1 MFRAYTITSGK
12 GGVGKTTLTVNLGIS
27 LSLLDRETYI
37 LDADIGMANMALILG
52 MDEVPVTLHE
62 VLAGK
67 ADIEDA
73 IYEGPAGVKV
83 VPSGISLQGFQQ
95 ADPDKLRDVMHK
107 LVDRCEFLL
116 IDAPSG
122 ISKEGVVP
130 LSVADQVILVVNPEL
145 ASMADALKTKILCEV
160 MGGNVYGAILNR
172 AGQEHTELRSHSV
185 EDVLGVRVVDV
196 VPEDASVRKAAAYK
210 TPCVLKYPNTDA
222 SRAFKRIAAQMSG
235 VEYEE
240 QALEPKQEGFVDRL
254 ARAVFR
260 WSKIFGEI
268 MAYEGIMLVLF
279 GGVIV
284 VQQFIIYL
292 MYVRI
297 RQLLDEID
305 SIEGKIKITDTELEN
320 LISRVEE
327 FKRGNL

>member
-1 MFRAYTITSGK
+1 MCTGTGLCPSGALSIINIYLSSQHMEIGVLMFRAFTITSGK

-27 LSLLDRETYI
+27 LALLNRETCI

-67 ADIEDA
+67 ADIGDA
-73 IYEGPAGVKV
+73 VYEGPAGVKV

-95 ADPDKLRDVMHK
+95 ADPDKLRDVMHT
-107 LVDRCEFLL
+107 LVDQCEFLL

-172 AGQEHTELRSHSV
+172 AGQEHTELRSQSV
-185 EDVLGVRVVDV
+185 EDVLGVRVIDI
-196 VPEDASVRKAAAYK
+196 VPEDASVRRAAAYK

-222 SRAFKRIAAQMSG
+222 SRAFRRIAAQMSG
-235 VEYEE
+235 VEYKEE
-240 QALEPKQEGFVDRL
+240 DDGPGQEGFIDRL

-260 WSKIFGEI
+260 
-268 MAYEGIMLVLF
+268 
-279 GGVIV
+279 
-284 VQQFIIYL
+284 
-292 MYVRI
+292 
-297 RQLLDEID
+297 
-305 SIEGKIKITDTELEN
+305 
-320 LISRVEE
+320 
-327 FKRGNL
+327 

>member
-1 MFRAYTITSGK
+1 MIRAYTITSGK

-27 LSLLDRETYI
+27 LALLDRETYI

-107 LVDRCEFLL
+107 LVDRCEYLL

-160 MGGNVYGAILNR
+160 MGGSVYGAILNR
-172 AGQEHTELRSHSV
+172 AGQEHTELRSQSV
-185 EDVLGVRVVDV
+185 EDVLGVRVIDV
-196 VPEDASVRKAAAYK
+196 VPEDANVRRAAAYK
-210 TPCVLKYPNTDA
+210 TPCVLKYPGTDA

-235 VEYEE
+235 VEYEDE
-240 QALEPKQEGFVDRL
+240 PGEPKAGRLCGPACPRSIQVIPFLEHHGIRRIHAGVVWWRYRCPAVHHLPDVRPDTAVAGRDR
-254 ARAVFR
+254 FH
-260 WSKIFGEI
+260 
-268 MAYEGIMLVLF
+268 
-279 GGVIV
+279 
-284 VQQFIIYL
+284 
-292 MYVRI
+292 
-297 RQLLDEID
+297 
-305 SIEGKIKITDTELEN
+305 
-320 LISRVEE
+320 
-327 FKRGNL
+327 

>member
-1 MFRAYTITSGK
+1 MIRAYTITSGK

-27 LSLLDRETYI
+27 LALLDRETYI

-52 MDEVPVTLHE
+52 MDDVPVTLHE

-95 ADPDKLRDVMHK
+95 ADPDKLRDVMTK
-107 LVDRCEFLL
+107 LVDRCEYLL

-160 MGGNVYGAILNR
+160 MGGSVYGAILNR
-172 AGQEHTELRSHSV
+172 AGLEHTELRSQSV
-185 EDVLGVRVVDV
+185 EDVLGVRVIDV
-196 VPEDASVRKAAAYK
+196 VPEDASVRRAAAYK
-210 TPCVLKYPNTDA
+210 TPCVLKYPSTDA
-222 SRAFKRIAAQMSG
+222 TRAFKRIAAQMCG

-240 QALEPKQEGFVDRL
+240 ESDKAKEESFVDRL

-260 WSKIFGEI
+260 
-268 MAYEGIMLVLF
+268 
-279 GGVIV
+279 
-284 VQQFIIYL
+284 
-292 MYVRI
+292 
-297 RQLLDEID
+297 
-305 SIEGKIKITDTELEN
+305 
-320 LISRVEE
+320 
-327 FKRGNL
+327 

>member
-1 MFRAYTITSGK
+1 MIRAYTITSGK

-27 LSLLDRETYI
+27 LAQLERETYI

-52 MDEVPVTLHE
+52 MDDVPVTLHE

-160 MGGNVYGAILNR
+160 MGGQVYGAILNR
-172 AGQEHTELRSHSV
+172 AGDEHTEIRSQSV
-185 EDVLGVRVVDV
+185 EDVLGVRVIDV
-196 VPEDASVRKAAAYK
+196 VPEDASVRRAAAYK
-210 TPCVLKYPNTDA
+210 SPCVLKYPTSPA
-222 SRAFKRIAAQMSG
+222 TKAFKRIAAQMSG
-235 VEYEE
+235 VDYDESIADDRREE
-240 QALEPKQEGFVDRL
+240 SFVDRL

-260 WSKIFGEI
+260 
-268 MAYEGIMLVLF
+268 
-279 GGVIV
+279 
-284 VQQFIIYL
+284 
-292 MYVRI
+292 
-297 RQLLDEID
+297 
-305 SIEGKIKITDTELEN
+305 
-320 LISRVEE
+320 
-327 FKRGNL
+327 

>member
-1 MFRAYTITSGK
+1 MIRAYTITSGK

-27 LSLLDRETYI
+27 LALLNHQTYI
-37 LDADIGMANMALILG
+37 LDADIGMANMALIMG
-52 MDEVPVTLHE
+52 MDDIPVTLHE

-95 ADPDKLRDVMHK
+95 ADPDNLREVMHK
-107 LVDRCEFLL
+107 LVDRCEYLL

-160 MGGNVYGAILNR
+160 MGGKVYGAILNR
-172 AGQEHTELRSHSV
+172 AGSEHTELRSQSV
-185 EDVLGVRVVDV
+185 EDVLGVRVIDV
-196 VPEDASVRKAAAYK
+196 VPEDASVRRAAAYK
-210 TPCVLKYPNTDA
+210 MPCVLKYPNTDA
-222 SRAFKRIAAQMSG
+222 SRAFRRIAAG
-235 VEYEE
+235 ICGIEYEDKE
-240 QALEPKQEGFVDRL
+240 LRHKEEGFVDRL

-260 WSKIFGEI
+260 
-268 MAYEGIMLVLF
+268 
-279 GGVIV
+279 
-284 VQQFIIYL
+284 
-292 MYVRI
+292 
-297 RQLLDEID
+297 
-305 SIEGKIKITDTELEN
+305 
-320 LISRVEE
+320 
-327 FKRGNL
+327 

>member
-1 MFRAYTITSGK
+1 MLRAYTITSGK

-27 LSLLDRETYI
+27 LAMLGRETYI

-52 MDEVPVTLHE
+52 MDDVPVTLHE

-67 ADIEDA
+67 ADIEDS

-95 ADPDKLRDVMHK
+95 ADPEKLRDVMHK

-160 MGGNVYGAILNR
+160 MGGQVYGAILNR
-172 AGQEHTELRSHSV
+172 AGLEHTELRSQSV
-185 EDVLGVRVVDV
+185 EEVLGVRVIDV
-196 VPEDASVRKAAAYK
+196 VPEDANVRRAAAYK
-210 TPCVLKYPNTDA
+210 SPCILKYPGTPA
-222 SRAFKRIAAQMSG
+222 TRAFKRIAAQMAGADYDEIS
-235 VEYEE
+235 EE
-240 QALEPKQEGFVDRL
+240 ANHESFVDRL

-260 WSKIFGEI
+260 
-268 MAYEGIMLVLF
+268 
-279 GGVIV
+279 
-284 VQQFIIYL
+284 
-292 MYVRI
+292 
-297 RQLLDEID
+297 
-305 SIEGKIKITDTELEN
+305 
-320 LISRVEE
+320 
-327 FKRGNL
+327 

>member
-1 MFRAYTITSGK
+1 MIRAYTITSGK

-27 LSLLDRETYI
+27 LALLDRETYI

-52 MDEVPVTLHE
+52 MDDVPVTLHE

-73 IYEGPAGVKV
+73 VYEGPAGVKV

-95 ADPDKLRDVMHK
+95 ADPDKLRDVMTK
-107 LVDRCEFLL
+107 LVDRCEYLL

-160 MGGNVYGAILNR
+160 MGGSVYGAILNR
-172 AGQEHTELRSHSV
+172 AGTEHTELRSQSV
-185 EDVLGVRVVDV
+185 EDVLGVRVIDV
-196 VPEDASVRKAAAYK
+196 VPEDANVRRAAAYK
-210 TPCVLKYPNTDA
+210 TPCVLKYPSSDA
-222 SRAFKRIAAQMSG
+222 TRAFKRIGAQMCG

-240 QALEPKQEGFVDRL
+240 ESDGTKEEGFVDRL

-260 WSKIFGEI
+260 
-268 MAYEGIMLVLF
+268 
-279 GGVIV
+279 
-284 VQQFIIYL
+284 
-292 MYVRI
+292 
-297 RQLLDEID
+297 
-305 SIEGKIKITDTELEN
+305 
-320 LISRVEE
+320 
-327 FKRGNL
+327 

>member
-1 MFRAYTITSGK
+1 MIFFPIQGRNPVIDVLVIAAIFLDPFKEQVDPLGQMGIFGPDGKSQRLPGEFDRQDFHAVGRKFRHLAGDCGFVI
-12 GGVGKTTLTVNLGIS
+12 
-27 LSLLDRETYI
+27 
-37 LDADIGMANMALILG
+37 DADIGMANMALILG

-95 ADPDKLRDVMHK
+95 ADRDKLRDVMHK
-107 LVDRCEFLL
+107 LVDRCEYLL

-172 AGQEHTELRSHSV
+172 AGQEHTELRSQSV
-185 EDVLGVRVVDV
+185 EDVLGVRVIDV
-196 VPEDASVRKAAAYK
+196 VPEDASVRRAAAYK
-210 TPCVLKYPNTDA
+210 TPCVLKYPGTDA

-235 VEYEE
+235 VEYEDE
-240 QALEPKQEGFVDRL
+240 PGEPKQEGFVDRL

-260 WSKIFGEI
+260 
-268 MAYEGIMLVLF
+268 
-279 GGVIV
+279 
-284 VQQFIIYL
+284 
-292 MYVRI
+292 
-297 RQLLDEID
+297 
-305 SIEGKIKITDTELEN
+305 
-320 LISRVEE
+320 
-327 FKRGNL
+327 

>member
-1 MFRAYTITSGK
+1 
-12 GGVGKTTLTVNLGIS
+12 
-27 LSLLDRETYI
+27 
-37 LDADIGMANMALILG
+37 MALILG
-52 MDEVPVTLHE
+52 MDDVPVTLHE

-83 VPSGISLQGFQQ
+83 VSSGISLQGFQQ

-160 MGGNVYGAILNR
+160 MGGQVYGAVLNR
-172 AGQEHTELRSHSV
+172 SGDEHTEIRSQSV
-185 EDVLGVRVVDV
+185 EDVLGVRVIDV
-196 VPEDASVRKAAAYK
+196 VPEDASVRRAAAYES
-210 TPCVLKYPNTDA
+210 PCVLKYPTA
-222 SRAFKRIAAQMSG
+222 PATKAFKRIAAQMSG
-235 VEYEE
+235 VDYDESIADDHREE
-240 QALEPKQEGFVDRL
+240 RFVDRL

-260 WSKIFGEI
+260 
-268 MAYEGIMLVLF
+268 
-279 GGVIV
+279 
-284 VQQFIIYL
+284 
-292 MYVRI
+292 
-297 RQLLDEID
+297 
-305 SIEGKIKITDTELEN
+305 
-320 LISRVEE
+320 
-327 FKRGNL
+327 

>member
-1 MFRAYTITSGK
+1 MEIGVLMFRAFTITSGK

-27 LSLLDRETYI
+27 LALLDRETYI

-107 LVDRCEFLL
+107 LVDRCEYLL

-172 AGQEHTELRSHSV
+172 AGQEHTELRSQSV
-185 EDVLGVRVVDV
+185 EDVLGVRVIDV
-196 VPEDASVRKAAAYK
+196 VPEDANVRRAAAYK
-210 TPCVLKYPNTDA
+210 TPCVLKYPGSDA

-235 VEYEE
+235 VEYEDE
-240 QALEPKQEGFVDRL
+240 PGEPKQEGFVDRL

-260 WSKIFGEI
+260 
-268 MAYEGIMLVLF
+268 
-279 GGVIV
+279 
-284 VQQFIIYL
+284 
-292 MYVRI
+292 
-297 RQLLDEID
+297 
-305 SIEGKIKITDTELEN
+305 
-320 LISRVEE
+320 
-327 FKRGNL
+327 

>member
-1 MFRAYTITSGK
+1 MIRAYTITSGK

-27 LSLLDRETYI
+27 LAQLERETYI

-52 MDEVPVTLHE
+52 MDDVPVTLHE

-160 MGGNVYGAILNR
+160 MGGQVYGAILNR
-172 AGQEHTELRSHSV
+172 AGVEHTEIRSHSV
-185 EDVLGVRVVDV
+185 EDVLGVRVIDV
-196 VPEDASVRKAAAYK
+196 VPEDASVRRAAAYK
-210 TPCVLKYPNTDA
+210 SPCVLKYPTA
-222 SRAFKRIAAQMSG
+222 PATKAFKRIAAQMSG
-235 VEYEE
+235 VDYDESAADDRREE
-240 QALEPKQEGFVDRL
+240 SFVDRL

-260 WSKIFGEI
+260 
-268 MAYEGIMLVLF
+268 
-279 GGVIV
+279 
-284 VQQFIIYL
+284 
-292 MYVRI
+292 
-297 RQLLDEID
+297 
-305 SIEGKIKITDTELEN
+305 
-320 LISRVEE
+320 
-327 FKRGNL
+327 

>member
-1 MFRAYTITSGK
+1 MIQAYTITSGK

-27 LSLLDRETYI
+27 LALLNHQTYI

-52 MDEVPVTLHE
+52 MDDVPVTLHE

-95 ADPDKLRDVMHK
+95 ADPDKLREVMHK
-107 LVDRCEFLL
+107 LVDRCEYLL

-160 MGGNVYGAILNR
+160 MGGKVYGAILNR
-172 AGQEHTELRSHSV
+172 AGSEHTELRSQSV
-185 EDVLGVRVVDV
+185 EDVLGVKVIDV
-196 VPEDASVRKAAAYK
+196 VPEDTSVRRAAAYK
-210 TPCVLKYPNTDA
+210 MPCVLKYPNTEA
-222 SRAFKRIAAQMSG
+222 SRAFRRIAAEICG
-235 VEYEE
+235 AEYEDK
-240 QALEPKQEGFVDRL
+240 EPKHKDEGFVDRL

-260 WSKIFGEI
+260 
-268 MAYEGIMLVLF
+268 
-279 GGVIV
+279 
-284 VQQFIIYL
+284 
-292 MYVRI
+292 
-297 RQLLDEID
+297 
-305 SIEGKIKITDTELEN
+305 
-320 LISRVEE
+320 
-327 FKRGNL
+327 